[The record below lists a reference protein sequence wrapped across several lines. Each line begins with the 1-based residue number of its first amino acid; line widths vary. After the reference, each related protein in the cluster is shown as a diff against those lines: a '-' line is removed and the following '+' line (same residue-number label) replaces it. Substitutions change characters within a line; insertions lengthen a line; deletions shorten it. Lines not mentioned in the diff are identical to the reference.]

1 MAIKYPDDVD
11 GLTQRLKGA
20 RTREERERLWQDLV
34 PKLKSIARNRIGAA
48 NRRGID
54 SPTELVNEMYPAL
67 QRALDR
73 SETHFDSRAEFLA
86 YAAQAMRRQ
95 LVANAKRQVAEEL
108 DGDDFAIESA
118 SPALAIA
125 VGEALEILAQRF
137 PRAVRAFHLRVY
149 GGYSHDEI
157 VELMGK
163 EYRTKAL
170 LAADLGLVKKQ
181 LIALLTP
188 AESVSKR

>member
-1 MAIKYPDDVD
+1 MATTPPDDVE
-11 GLTQRLKGA
+11 GLTERLKQA
-20 RTREERERLWQDLV
+20 RTREERERLWNDLV
-34 PKLKSIARNRIGAA
+34 PKLKAIARNRIGAA
-48 NRRGID
+48 NRRGIE

-73 SETHFDSRAEFLA
+73 PETRFGSRAEFLA

-95 LVANAKRQVAEEL
+95 LVAAAKRQVAEEL
-108 DGDDFAIESA
+108 QGDEFAIESA
-118 SPALAIA
+118 SPALTIA
-125 VGEALEILAQRF
+125 VGEALERLEERF
-137 PRAVRAFHLRVY
+137 PRAVRAFQLRVY

-157 VELMGK
+157 IELMSS

-181 LIALLTP
+181 LVALLKSS
-188 AESVSKR
+188 E

>member
-1 MAIKYPDDVD
+1 MTKFPDNVD
-11 GLTQRLKGA
+11 GLTQRLKRA
-20 RTREERERLWQDLV
+20 HTREERERLWQDLV

-73 SETHFDSRAEFLA
+73 PETRFNSRAEFLA
-86 YAAQAMRRQ
+86 YAAMAMRRQ
-95 LVANAKRQVAEEL
+95 LVANAKRHVAEEL
-108 DGDDFAIESA
+108 EGDDFAIESA
-118 SPALAIA
+118 SPALTIA
-125 VGEALEILAQRF
+125 VSEALDILSQKI
-137 PRAVRAFHLRVY
+137 PRAVRAFQLRVY

-157 VELMGK
+157 MELMADD
-163 EYRTKAL
+163 YRTKAL

-181 LIALLTP
+181 LIGLLRST
-188 AESVSKR
+188 EG

>member
-1 MAIKYPDDVD
+1 MATKPPDDVV
-11 GLTQRLKGA
+11 GLTERLKQA
-20 RTREERERLWQDLV
+20 RTREEREALWNDLV
-34 PKLKSIARNRIGAA
+34 PKLKTIARNRIGAA

-73 SETHFDSRAEFLA
+73 PETRFASRAEFLA

-108 DGDDFAIESA
+108 QGDEFAIESA
-118 SPALAIA
+118 SPALTIA
-125 VGEALEILAQRF
+125 VGEAIEALSKRF
-137 PRAVRAFHLRVY
+137 PRAVRAFQLRVY

-157 VELMGK
+157 MELMSGD
-163 EYRTKAL
+163 YRTKAL

-181 LIALLTP
+181 LVALLK
-188 AESVSKR
+188 SSD

>member
-1 MAIKYPDDVD
+1 MPIKYPDDVD

-20 RTREERERLWQDLV
+20 RTRDERERLWQDLV
-34 PKLKSIARNRIGAA
+34 PKLKIIARNRIGAA

-73 SETHFDSRAEFLA
+73 SETRFESRAEFLA

-108 DGDDFAIESA
+108 EGDDFAIESA
-118 SPALAIA
+118 SPALTIA
-125 VGEALEILAQRF
+125 VGEALDIVAQRF
-137 PRAVRAFHLRVY
+137 PRAVRAFQLRVY

-157 VELMGK
+157 IELMSK

-181 LIALLTP
+181 LIAMLQS
-188 AESVSKR
+188 A

>member
-1 MAIKYPDDVD
+1 MATRYPDDVD

-34 PKLKSIARNRIGAA
+34 PKLKAIARNRIGAA

-73 SETHFDSRAEFLA
+73 SETRFESRAEFLA

-95 LVANAKRQVAEEL
+95 LVATAKRQVAEEL
-108 DGDDFAIESA
+108 EGDDFAIESA
-118 SPALAIA
+118 SPALTIA
-125 VGEALEILAQRF
+125 VGEALDIVAQRF
-137 PRAVRAFHLRVY
+137 PRAVRAFQLRVY
-149 GGYSHDEI
+149 GGYSHEEI
-157 VELMGK
+157 VELMSK

-181 LIALLTP
+181 LIALLQ
-188 AESVSKR
+188 SS